1 MNRYITLLLV
11 LIAATGSEAQAIES
25 AIAVSKG
32 GCVIEEILTPEQMHA
47 ISSDIM
53 SVLKGFQLK
62 ADNGN
67 NIHFYYNN
75 LLFNAVCGRGYSSH
89 GLSSR
94 HVWGK
99 ALGRQRLFAES
110 AISIRAPSD
119 R

>member
-32 GCVIEEILTPEQMHA
+32 DCVIEEILTPEQMHA
-47 ISSDIM
+47 ISSDIL
-53 SVLKGFQLK
+53 SALKGFQLK

-75 LLFNAVCGRGYSSH
+75 LLFNATYGRRYPSQ

-99 ALGRQRLFAES
+99 PQGRQRVFAES
-110 AISIRAPSD
+110 AISIRAPSG